1 MVARPPADASGGG
14 SFRDAFLAAYER
26 EYGFLLE
33 APIVVD
39 DIRVRGSGK
48 NTVVEIA
55 DIPSHVRDSVPVFVL
70 SFVGCRR
77 SGGGVA
83 VRAPVLW
90 KYQAMVSLR
99 FLIHDVRLQGEEAPV
114 ATETARI
121 YFQGGWQ
128 EAGVFRLADLG
139 AGAGMR

>member
-1 MVARPPADASGGG
+1 MGWGGDGVIWDGGG
-14 SFRDAFLAAYER
+14 QGVGGGR
-26 EYGFLLE
+26 EW
-33 APIVVD
+33 V
-39 DIRVRGSGK
+39 S
-48 NTVVEIA
+48 
-55 DIPSHVRDSVPVFVL
+55 SV
-70 SFVGCRR
+70 GRW
-77 SGGGVA
+77 GGVA